1 MASKSALEVK
11 AARAF
16 TLKDYPRAIACLGDL
31 LAASGENAH
40 TLYLLALCHS
50 RLADDERGMDFALRA
65 LAADP
70 DHLESMKLLGRL
82 HYLRGEHERA
92 RHYVARALALNSRNA
107 AGYEPRGG
115 WFAPLAARLA
125 GRRGPSSAPLDEHEH
140 RQWIAWA
147 EAYLADR
154 AEESS

>member
-1 MASKSALEVK
+1 MASKSTLEVK

-16 TLKDYPRAIACLGDL
+16 TLKDYPRAITYLGDL
-31 LAASGENAH
+31 LEATGENPH
-40 TLYLLALCHS
+40 VLYLLALCHG
-50 RLADDERGMDFALRA
+50 RLADDARASDFALRA

-82 HYLRGEHERA
+82 HYLRGEHDRA
-92 RHYVARALALNSRNA
+92 RDYVARALALSSRSA
-107 AGYEPRGG
+107 VGQASPRR
-115 WFAPLAARLA
+115 WLASLAARLA
-125 GRRGPSSAPLDEHEH
+125 GGRGPSSAPLDEHEH

-147 EAYLADR
+147 EAYLEGR